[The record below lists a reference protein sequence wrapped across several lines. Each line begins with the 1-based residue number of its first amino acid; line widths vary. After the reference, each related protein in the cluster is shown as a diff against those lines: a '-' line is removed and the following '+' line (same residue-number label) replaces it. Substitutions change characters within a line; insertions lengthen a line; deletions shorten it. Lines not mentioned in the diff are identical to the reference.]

1 MGDNMECE
9 KCDRNPFCD
18 YRIDATTVIEQSKGE
33 YRFVPGRDCPKD
45 WQDKKVEDMTEEQC
59 REAVKELR
67 GKLLTENKSA
77 EEIMARTGLWEN
89 PSEAYKEAMD
99 RLTAYE
105 PMYKKPPL
113 GCKPSWI
120 SSCERIKELSEA
132 ITRNING
139 VHKDVKNVRKWAT
152 EILYHCEIMEKC

>member
-1 MGDNMECE
+1 MVCKD
-9 KCDRNPFCD
+9 CDRFSDCKYKINSPIWSEAA
-18 YRIDATTVIEQSKGE
+18 RGIERYISGK
-33 YRFVPGRDCPKD
+33 DCPKD

-77 EEIMARTGLWEN
+77 EENMAHEETTDRTT
-89 PSEAYKEAMD
+89 SYKPI
-99 RLTAYE
+99 YI
-105 PMYKKPPL
+105 KPPL
-113 GCKPSWI
+113 GCMPSWI

-139 VHKDVKNVRKWAT
+139 VHTDTSYVKKWAT

>member
-1 MGDNMECE
+1 MEC
-9 KCDRNPFCD
+9 KDCDRNPFCD
-18 YRIDATTVIEQSKGE
+18 YRIDATTAMEQAKGE
-33 YRFVPGRDCPKD
+33 CHFVSGRDCPKD

-67 GKLLTENKSA
+67 EKLLTENKSA
-77 EEIMARTGLWEN
+77 EENMAQTELW
-89 PSEAYKEAMD
+89 K
-99 RLTAYE
+99 

-113 GCKPSWI
+113 GCKPSWV

-139 VHKDVKNVRKWAT
+139 VHKDTSNVKKWAT

>member
-1 MGDNMECE
+1 MECE

-18 YRIDATTVIEQSKGE
+18 YRIDATTAMEQAKGE

-67 GKLLTENKSA
+67 GKLLSPTVKSA
-77 EEIMARTGLWEN
+77 EENMAQTELW
-89 PSEAYKEAMD
+89 K
-99 RLTAYE
+99 
-105 PMYKKPPL
+105 PMYNKPPL

-132 ITRNING
+132 ITRNVG
-139 VHKDVKNVRKWAT
+139 GAHKDTSYVKKWAT